1 MRLGALGSGS
11 VVVLDSNFLSET
23 FEVPAPIRYVDL
35 KVAEGAEDQVLAA
48 LDRTMTEP
56 FVVETVADAEQRW
69 AGPRPSAGLAFLFG
83 WSHWRSVPS
92 WSPTRWP

>member
-1 MRLGALGSGS
+1 M
-11 VVVLDSNFLSET
+11 VLDSDFLSET

-56 FVVETVADAEQRW
+56 FVVETVADAEQ
-69 AGPRPSAGLAFLFG
+69 AGRAGRVLPGSPSCSV
-83 WSHWRSVPS
+83 WSLWRSAPS